1 MMTILAQAL
10 GMPAGNVEGQDGA
23 VETSESQVV
32 EDRLGRLQTLDQG
45 GRRLGLQSESLV
57 LDVICS

>member
-1 MMTILAQAL
+1 
-10 GMPAGNVEGQDGA
+10 MPAGKVAGQDGA
-23 VETSESQVV
+23 VETSEIQVV
-32 EDRLGRLQTLDQG
+32 EDRLGRLQILDRG